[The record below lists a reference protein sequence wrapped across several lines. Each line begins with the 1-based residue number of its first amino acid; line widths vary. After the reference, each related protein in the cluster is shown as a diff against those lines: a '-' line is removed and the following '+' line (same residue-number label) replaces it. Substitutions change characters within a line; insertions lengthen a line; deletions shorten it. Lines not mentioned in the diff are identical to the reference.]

1 MSVCNT
7 RTNDMFSE
15 VRRIFWHCISSKSP
29 SNGSIANNMG
39 SDRVSSNRA
48 VERPV
53 RPFAVDFNHNNL
65 SVLTTCKSF
74 HDEVKP
80 IFWSKATFVFRCTR
94 DLNHFIK
101 QRTIVPVPHA
111 LTNLE
116 NFQHV
121 RLANDDLSNTRYVF
135 RGRVIACL
143 ANGASIMSFVMQHGE
158 ECPCW
163 CERCLDVHEV
173 FYVEWEEQW
182 AERRAEKE
190 RMEKLESRCQRRFI
204 GRQGA
209 ITQCARS
216 YRRSYEPN
224 EQDSSY

>member
-1 MSVCNT
+1 
-7 RTNDMFSE
+7 
-15 VRRIFWHCISSKSP
+15 
-29 SNGSIANNMG
+29 MG

-121 RLANDDLSNTRYVF
+121 RLANDDLSNTRFVF
-135 RGRVIACL
+135 RGCVIACL
-143 ANGASIMSFVMQHGE
+143 ANVLAGVRDARMFTRSFTSS
-158 ECPCW
+158 
-163 CERCLDVHEV
+163 ERSNGQSVELRRRGWRSWSHDV
-173 FYVEWEEQW
+173 
-182 AERRAEKE
+182 RDG
-190 RMEKLESRCQRRFI
+190 L
-204 GRQGA
+204 
-209 ITQCARS
+209 
-216 YRRSYEPN
+216 
-224 EQDSSY
+224 